1 MNFQFYCPKGH
12 LLQADDAH
20 AGSVIAC
27 PVCSM
32 QFIIPPPP
40 PQAVPVA
47 APVVTPVVEQCVE
60 QGVVP
65 TESPLSNLD
74 FSAAAQNRSASGGNA
89 FKSFADDKLRGT
101 DENSMNA
108 PDDANPFDMMKQK
121 KEKAQKMHD
130 AARTKEML
138 AQAVKAP
145 PKAEDLDL
153 LHIPCPKGHV
163 LDVDKEM
170 LGQRVQ
176 CPVCR
181 SVYDLMLENSLEF
194 IQEKKKEREL
204 EEIRLGKVWIVWAI
218 VGLILLLLFL
228 LFLLFT

>member
-12 LLQADDAH
+12 LLQANDAH

-27 PVCSM
+27 PVCSI
-32 QFIIPPPP
+32 QFIIPSPP
-40 PQAVPVA
+40 PQAE
-47 APVVTPVVEQCVE
+47 PVVTPVVTP
-60 QGVVP
+60 VVDHS
-65 TESPLSNLD
+65 ENALSNLD
-74 FSAAAQNRSASGGNA
+74 FTPSAQNQAGSGEKFFNTFPNVESNGKAKNQ
-89 FKSFADDKLRGT
+89 SD
-101 DENSMNA
+101 A
-108 PDDANPFDMMKQK
+108 PANANPFDMMKQK
-121 KEKAQKMHD
+121 KEKEQKIQN
-130 AARTKEML
+130 AAMTKEML

-145 PKAEDLDL
+145 PKAAELEL

-204 EEIRLGKVWIVWAI
+204 EELRLGKVWIVWAI
-218 VGLILLLLFL
+218 VGLILLVLFL